1 MFIFGSHSLYI
12 TDGRLDVKHL
22 QYLTYPVLNFSHFIC
37 TFISVWFG
45 LKPYIFLKTTFAFVH
60 FPAMSEQ
67 LRGSFNGSSPPEL
80 RLVLLGNIGCGKTSS
95 ADTILGQLSP
105 VTPSSSRSCQLRQGV
120 SDGRSVTLVEAPR
133 WFWVGGKV
141 EDSVR
146 KETEHALTL
155 LAPGPHAVLLLV
167 PVCVFTE
174 VGCSP
179 CLCFDFCMVS
189 FARAII
195 KEIFLVV

>member
-1 MFIFGSHSLYI
+1 ML
-12 TDGRLDVKHL
+12 L
-22 QYLTYPVLNFSHFIC
+22 
-37 TFISVWFG
+37 
-45 LKPYIFLKTTFAFVH
+45 
-60 FPAMSEQ
+60 FPAMSER
-67 LRGSFNGSSPPEL
+67 LTGSFYGSSPPEL

-133 WFWVGGKV
+133 WFWVGGKM

-146 KETEHALTL
+146 KETEQALTL
-155 LAPGPHAVLLLV
+155 LASGPHAILLLV

-174 VGCSP
+174 VGCNP
-179 CLCFDFCMVS
+179 CLCFDLCFCMVS
-189 FARAII
+189 FAHATITD
-195 KEIFLVV
+195 IFLVV